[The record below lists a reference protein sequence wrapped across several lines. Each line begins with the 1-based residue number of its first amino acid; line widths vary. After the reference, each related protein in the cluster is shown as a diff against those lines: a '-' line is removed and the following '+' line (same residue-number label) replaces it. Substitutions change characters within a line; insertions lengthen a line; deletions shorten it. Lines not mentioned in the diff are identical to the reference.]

1 MAALKERLTL
11 SLAAVSGPGSDRG
24 WTETFGS
31 DDNSVMV
38 LDATGRNVA
47 EAEGDK
53 QSVADR
59 ILDVVA

>member
-1 MAALKERLTL
+1 LAVAKRERKGVDFL
-11 SLAAVSGPGSDRG
+11 VVNRVG

-31 DDNSVMV
+31 DDNAVMV

-47 EAEGDK
+47 EVQGDK

-59 ILDVVA
+59 ILDVVR